1 MDTYLQYF
9 KSLHSLAASTF
20 VLFLFAVT
28 QVFSSLYCTE
38 CTSTKYLLVCFLKS
52 VMLSNVT
59 EEKRYGRF
67 TPFCDITET
76 IDLKCSLK
84 GCKLSLL
91 N

>member
-38 CTSTKYLLVCFLKS
+38 CTSTKYFVVCFLKS
-52 VMLSNVT
+52 VMLSNDT

-67 TPFCDITET
+67 TSFCDTTET
-76 IDLKCSLK
+76 IDLKCSL
-84 GCKLSLL
+84 
-91 N
+91 